1 MGRYNGSIIKT
12 KGEQAMEKGIVAVIV
27 AVVAV
32 IAGAVIIRKR
42 NR

>member
-1 MGRYNGSIIKT
+1 MGRYNGSINKT
-12 KGEQAMEKGIVAVIV
+12 KGEQAMEKGIIAIIV
-27 AVVAV
+27 VVVAI